1 MKATFRLQMD
11 MTNPTELPER
21 LLLYDGVCGLCN
33 RLVQWII
40 QRDRHGRVQFAAL
53 QSDLGQELLRA
64 HGMRTDDFDTA
75 VMIERGQAFTKAR
88 AVLRVFAALGRPW
101 SLLTPFARLPRPLID
116 FFYDRVARNRY
127 RFFGRS
133 ESCMLPP
140 PEVRSRFLA

>member
-1 MKATFRLQMD
+1 MSD
-11 MTNPTELPER
+11 STELPER

-33 RLVQWII
+33 RLVQWTI
-40 QRDRHGRVQFAAL
+40 RHDPNGRVRFAAL

-88 AVLRVFAALGRPW
+88 AVLRVFAAIGPPW
-101 SLLTPFARLPRPLID
+101 SLLSPFARLPRPLID
-116 FFYDRVARNRY
+116 FAYDRVARNRY

-140 PEVRSRFLA
+140 PETRSRFLN